1 MPIHTAR
8 ITDPGQLRTHLL
20 AYRRAQKLT
29 QADLA
34 VRLGVTKQR
43 ISAIEAAPDRITVAQ
58 FIAVLRALKVELQLA
73 ARTTADDCTNA
84 PVDW

>member
-73 ARTTADDCTNA
+73 ARPPADDCTDA